1 MSSLPVAILLGDRL
15 GSMHA
20 ALSPVPMARELA
32 GCQRLR
38 VPSKY
43 LGCQMSQPFAMS
55 IKLASPLFPGL
66 SALACTCFDR
76 VVPRTK
82 YLCGLGAAL
91 PSTTDISFQFIHS
104 ANTAY
109 PIQCFCVQLS
119 PGRCHAGKRFG
130 SPFPCL
136 RFCLG

>member
-76 VVPRTK
+76 VVPRTNRTVIFVW
-82 YLCGLGAAL
+82 LGGCLAQHHRHQL
-91 PSTTDISFQFIHS
+91 PIHS
-104 ANTAY
+104 FGEH
-109 PIQCFCVQLS
+109 CLS
-119 PGRCHAGKRFG
+119 HPMF
-130 SPFPCL
+130 L
-136 RFCLG
+136 RSTLSRSLSC